1 MCTVDN
7 RYTGFLQNSICHR
20 FCIFCDNITVIADFK
35 CNTYRRIVILC
46 SFCQCVLSGCQI
58 SKYFCCAIS
67 CPAFLFTIRL
77 FQSQLIAGHC
87 LAVYI
92 CFCKGQFHILIIGI
106 CDGLR
111 ARNTNIHGNH
121 VAAGIACDKGLIAD
135 LSCAAIFHA
144 VAFCVQFKDVV
155 SLAAVQSVKGN
166 RLFALVAGC
175 NGNGFL
181 LSGNFLIVAV
191 CVLRKQSY
199 LNCMVNCRI
208 AVLGCNLRYCDLGR
222 IVGGVCDNGACVGS
236 ILGQGERRNLTV
248 LITAVIR
255 NVECRICFC
264 SGILGVENNRHLE
277 RSTVFDTLVTV
288 HFENVVRSI
297 CVQTVKGHIRTGSD
311 FLSCADLC
319 VIVSVLGEQSHGE
332 YGCALDIICDQH
344 LADGDAVLGLFKVS
358 DCSSTACLYCRRC
371 CRSGGVADTAV
382 RSVAA
387 EVCICQN
394 AVGIGF
400 QHVEIH
406 ALGHTFKY
414 HVVRACLGKG
424 PGLHRCFLIANILA
438 CRILGEQGKIEGVA
452 GDVFACQ
459 SFGQCDL
466 TCIFG
471 VGYADS
477 LIRCDISGD
486 RIAGI
491 CRCVVANL
499 IALGICFQQV
509 NVVGVVGLLL
519 DRGQVYVLHG
529 DGSRGLSCRNGD
541 GNHIAQPCGVIFI
554 GKQCKIE
561 RCVLGFCCCQGL
573 VDRHINGGVRCLY
586 PDADLCRLCYHD
598 SIAQNVRILIG
609 VREAV
614 PCDVFLAG
622 LCHIAGNGCGN
633 FDNNFV
639 ANLDGRIL
647 QLDTEV
653 DGIVR
658 LDVCPVHDIVL
669 PQPVLGVLIQ
679 DRGLVGGIA
688 TCCFINYI
696 CSAYHNRINALEFHA
711 KGGISGISGNQTQV
725 SHIGQTV
732 DNGHVFQ
739 IYRRVVLDMEFIGHI
754 FTLHALHIVVGGLAA
769 VTGIISRIGVRV
781 AGVSI
786 MSIIGIR
793 NGLPRFGGQ
802 TNDIVVCIVPDLRV
816 ALFASN
822 RILCGERLFHFCI
835 ASVGDNAFF
844 FLAVFYSGGELYDDG
859 IVRLQFSFCN
869 ACSCHTGNIPA
880 DRITVGSGFDR
891 CTIISGNH
899 TIFVHSKAAVCIQ
912 RHYKIFCRVAGVVKF
927 IAAGKIICQRH
938 VSEIQP
944 AQFFPVQGSLASGI
958 CFALAVIEDC
968 LPDQGIAGSDIAVFH
983 LLEICVLIVLSGIG
997 SHCQLG
1003 EAGGGSGFGEADV
1016 HLILRRD
1023 HTITAVIF
1031 ALHHCHLGKGVCQCD
1046 FFRRAVCQF
1055 LCLVGGQ
1062 LGLVSQLYATAPLIC
1077 KFFCGNKCK
1086 GQRLSNSSCL
1096 NATQSCIIC
1105 SSLYTIWHIF
1115 HAVRQRIFYNDR
1127 FPSIVII

>member
-1 MCTVDN
+1 MC
-7 RYTGFLQNSICHR
+7 G
-20 FCIFCDNITVIADFK
+20 
-35 CNTYRRIVILC
+35 
-46 SFCQCVLSGCQI
+46 
-58 SKYFCCAIS
+58 
-67 CPAFLFTIRL
+67 
-77 FQSQLIAGHC
+77 
-87 LAVYI
+87 
-92 CFCKGQFHILIIGI
+92 IGI
-106 CDGLR
+106 SNDLF
-111 ARNTNIHGNH
+111 ARNTRQQVYPTA
-121 VAAGIACDKGLIAD
+121 VAGVGSEECLAAAYRSYCG
-135 LSCAAIFHA
+135 CAAIFHA

-166 RLFALVAGC
+166 RLLAVVAGS
-175 NGNGFL
+175 NSDSL
-181 LSGNFLIVAV
+181 LFHLLIAAI
-191 CVLRKQSY
+191 CVLRKQSN

-208 AVLGCNLRYCDLGR
+208 AVLSSDLRYCDLGR
-222 IVGGVCDNGACVGS
+222 IVGGVCDNGACLRCV
-236 ILGQGERRNLTV
+236 LGQGECRNLTV

-255 NVECRICFC
+255 NVECRVCFC
-264 SGILGVENNRHLE
+264 SGILGIENNRHLE

-288 HFENVVRSI
+288 HFKNVVRSI

-554 GKQCKIE
+554 GKQCKVE
-561 RCVLGFCCCQGL
+561 CCVLSFFFSQGL

-614 PCDVFLAG
+614 PCNVFLAG

-688 TCCFINYI
+688 VRCICSRI

-739 IYRRVVLDMEFIGHI
+739 IYRRVVLDVEFIGHI
-754 FTLHALHIVVGGLAA
+754 FTLHALYIVMGGLAA
-769 VTGIISRIGVRV
+769 VTGIGCRVRVGCAGVILIGVGNRFP
-781 AGVSI
+781 
-786 MSIIGIR
+786 
-793 NGLPRFGGQ
+793 GLCGQ

-816 ALFASN
+816 ALFAGN

-880 DRITVGSGFDR
+880 DRITVDSGLD
-891 CTIISGNH
+891 CMTVSGNH
-899 TIFVHSKAAVCIQ
+899 SIPIHSKAAVCLQ

-944 AQFFPVQGSLASGI
+944 AQFFPVQGSLAIGI

-968 LPDQGIAGSDIAVFH
+968 LPDQGITGGDIAVFY
-983 LLEICVLIVLSGIG
+983 LLKICVLIVLSGIG
-997 SHCQLG
+997 SYCQFG
-1003 EAGGGSGFGEADV
+1003 EAGGGY
-1016 HLILRRD
+1016 LL
-1023 HTITAVIF
+1023 
-1031 ALHHCHLGKGVCQCD
+1031 
-1046 FFRRAVCQF
+1046 
-1055 LCLVGGQ
+1055 
-1062 LGLVSQLYATAPLIC
+1062 
-1077 KFFCGNKCK
+1077 CK
-1086 GQRLSNSSCL
+1086 GHRCLCIRLD
-1096 NATQSCIIC
+1096 
-1105 SSLYTIWHIF
+1105 F
-1115 HAVRQRIFYNDR
+1115 M
-1127 FPSIVII
+1127 